1 MEENKIIL
9 STKAS
14 YDSPQEITKE
24 QLDSIKSVL
33 NSLAIAMAKLYDPQI
48 LIERIGNALSNI
60 VEALKEIYG
69 DGIKGYEKWGEY
81 GWTFS
86 PSVEY
91 DFFKNA
97 PTSVEEA
104 NGIMEK
110 YLNNDEIKSIK
121 NALQIAGVDT
131 YELEEA
137 FSCYSQGMYKSC
149 CLMLFGIIDNK
160 IYSYGL
166 PNDKGKIK
174 LGASFAKDYVK
185 RKKYDEFTLQ
195 GVFINILRTIET
207 TFEYGDNFTNPMT
220 VIKRSCLAH
229 GMSKRKVSKL
239 ECFQVWC
246 LAYSVWVLLDV
257 IEESYESKNTIDE
270 LVDL

>member
-24 QLDSIKSVL
+24 QLDSIKSAL

-48 LIERIGNALSNI
+48 LIERIGDALSNI
-60 VEALKEIYG
+60 VEALKKIYG
-69 DGIKGYEKWGEY
+69 DDIKGYEQWGKY

-104 NGIMEK
+104 NRIMEK
-110 YLNNDEIKSIK
+110 YLNNDEINSIK

-137 FSCYSQGMYKSC
+137 FSCYSQEMYKSC
-149 CLMLFGIIDNK
+149 SLILFGIIDNK

-166 PNDKGKIK
+166 LNNKDRVK
-174 LGASFAKDYVK
+174 LGSSFAKDYVNK
-185 RKKYDEFTLQ
+185 KKYDELTLQ
-195 GVFINILRTIET
+195 GAFINVLKGIET
-207 TFEYGDNFTNPMT
+207 IFDDGDNFTKPMT
-220 VIKRSCLAH
+220 TINRNYLTH
-229 GMSKRKVSKL
+229 GMSKRNISKL

-246 LAYSVWVLLDV
+246 LAYSVWVMLDV
-257 IEESYESKNTIDE
+257 IEK
-270 LVDL
+270 LVL

>member
-14 YDSPQEITKE
+14 YDSPQEITTE

-48 LIERIGNALSNI
+48 LIERIGDALSNI

-110 YLNNDEIKSIK
+110 YLNNK
-121 NALQIAGVDT
+121 NK
-131 YELEEA
+131 
-137 FSCYSQGMYKSC
+137 FSVYCS
-149 CLMLFGIIDNK
+149 
-160 IYSYGL
+160 
-166 PNDKGKIK
+166 
-174 LGASFAKDYVK
+174 
-185 RKKYDEFTLQ
+185 T
-195 GVFINILRTIET
+195 
-207 TFEYGDNFTNPMT
+207 
-220 VIKRSCLAH
+220 
-229 GMSKRKVSKL
+229 
-239 ECFQVWC
+239 
-246 LAYSVWVLLDV
+246 
-257 IEESYESKNTIDE
+257 
-270 LVDL
+270 

>member
-1 MEENKIIL
+1 MEENRIIL

-24 QLDSIKSVL
+24 QLDSIKSAL
-33 NSLAIAMAKLYDPQI
+33 NSLAIAMAKLYAPQI
-48 LIERIGNALSNI
+48 LIERIGDALSNI

-69 DGIKGYEKWGEY
+69 DGIKGYEQWGEY

-110 YLNNDEIKSIK
+110 YLNNDEINSIK

-131 YELEEA
+131 YEVEEA

-149 CLMLFGIIDNK
+149 SLILFGIIDNK

-166 PNDKGKIK
+166 LNNKDRVK
-174 LGASFAKDYVK
+174 LGSSFAKDYVNK
-185 RKKYDEFTLQ
+185 KKYDELTLQ
-195 GVFINILRTIET
+195 GTFINVLKGIET
-207 TFEYGDNFTNPMT
+207 VFDHGDNFTRPMT
-220 VIKRSCLAH
+220 TINRNYLTH
-229 GMSKRKVSKL
+229 GMSKRNISKL

-246 LAYSVWVLLDV
+246 LAYSVWVMLDV
-257 IEESYESKNTIDE
+257 IEK
-270 LVDL
+270 LVL

>member
-14 YDSPQEITKE
+14 YDSPQKITKE

-48 LIERIGNALSNI
+48 LIERIGDALSNI

-149 CLMLFGIIDNK
+149 SLILFGVIDNK

-166 PNDKGKIK
+166 LNNKKDRVK
-174 LGASFAKDYVK
+174 LGSSFAKDYVNK
-185 RKKYDEFTLQ
+185 KKYDELTLQ
-195 GVFINILRTIET
+195 GAFINILKGIET
-207 TFEYGDNFTNPMT
+207 IFGDGDNFTKPMT
-220 VIKRSCLAH
+220 TINRNYLTH
-229 GMSKRKVSKL
+229 GMSKRNISML

-246 LAYSVWVLLDV
+246 LAYSVWVMLDV
-257 IEESYESKNTIDE
+257 IEKI
-270 LVDL
+270 VM